1 MDILKLKQGL
11 QDELADILERSQFVE
26 KQKQARAVAV
36 DRLTRAEAI
45 AIAATLHELLGWLP
59 SAQVETSQQ
68 SAATAVS
75 VSASVTGDD
84 VITTTGLVILS
95 NDLLTTEFEI
105 LTQADY
111 VLLDDFTGDAQ
122 KRENREALVQAIFDA
137 FTSSYRRRYEFA
149 LTEVGLR
156 SKVLLDDAHIAR
168 LSELA

>member
-1 MDILKLKQGL
+1 LDILKLKQGL

-75 VSASVTGDD
+75 VSHHRLGD
-84 VITTTGLVILS
+84 
-95 NDLLTTEFEI
+95 F
-105 LTQADY
+105 
-111 VLLDDFTGDAQ
+111 
-122 KRENREALVQAIFDA
+122 VQ
-137 FTSSYRRRYEFA
+137 
-149 LTEVGLR
+149 
-156 SKVLLDDAHIAR
+156 
-168 LSELA
+168 

>member
-1 MDILKLKQGL
+1 MDILKLKQDL
-11 QDELADILERSQFVE
+11 KDELADILERSQFVE
-26 KQKQARAVAV
+26 KQKQAREAAV

-59 SAQVETSQQ
+59 SVKVETSKQ

-84 VITTTGLVILS
+84 VISTSGLVVLS
-95 NDLLTTEFEI
+95 DDLMTTEFEV
-105 LTQADY
+105 LTQAEY

-122 KRENREALVQAIFDA
+122 KVETREALVRAIFDA

-149 LTEVGLR
+149 LTEAGLR
-156 SKVLLDDAHIAR
+156 SKVLLDGEQINL
-168 LSELA
+168 LSQPQ

>member
-1 MDILKLKQGL
+1 MDILKLKQDL
-11 QDELADILERSQFVE
+11 KDELADILERSQFVE
-26 KQKQARAVAV
+26 KQKQARESAV

-59 SAQVETSQQ
+59 SVKVETSEQ

-84 VITTTGLVILS
+84 VISTSGLVVLS
-95 NDLLTTEFEI
+95 DDLMTTEFEV
-105 LTQADY
+105 LTQAEY

-122 KRENREALVQAIFDA
+122 KVETREALVRAIFDA

-149 LTEVGLR
+149 LTEAGLR
-156 SKVLLDDAHIAR
+156 SKVLLDGEQINL
-168 LSELA
+168 LSQPQ